1 MPYFIFKV
9 FPGKKLE
16 PVTRFEKFQ
25 EAKDHAKEMRK
36 QSSAD
41 DEYSVKVIFAKTDLE
56 AQVLL
61 KEEREYR
68 PMGDD

>member
-9 FPGKKLE
+9 FPGKKLQA
-16 PVTRFEKFQ
+16 VTSFEKFK
-25 EAKDHAKEMRK
+25 EAKEHARELRK
-36 QSSAD
+36 QMTPAD
-41 DEYSVKVIFAKTDLE
+41 DYNVKVIFAKTDLE
-56 AQVLL
+56 AEVLL